1 MLIAGDPSG
10 DSLAAELARELTA
23 QLTARPSSFG
33 PRFFGAGGPA
43 MAAAGVDL
51 AFDLTQHSVIG
62 LLEALQKYAEF
73 KRLFDQLL
81 DLAFARQ
88 PDVIICVDFSGFNRR
103 FAHAVRQRLARQ
115 HGDFANW
122 HPKIVQYVSPQV
134 WASRADR
141 AASLARD
148 FDLLLCLFP
157 FERAWYATRVPDFPV
172 EFVGHPM
179 LDRHAQPAPAPDA
192 ERRSPDRRA
201 ADTDPLRTGIPGCE
215 NLHDPNARPSA
226 HAETTHA
233 AAPEVVLLPGSRV
246 GELRRHLPPMLAA
259 ARMIAAVEHVTLRMV
274 LPTESLAELARP
286 LAAQVPGLHL
296 QVGGLAEA
304 LRTATVALASTGTV
318 TLECA
323 YFGVPTVA
331 LYKTSWSTYQ
341 IGRRIIDVNYLAMPN
356 LLAGEAVFPEFIQH
370 DATPLNLADAVVEL
384 LRFPEHRAE
393 VKRKLAAVIATLG
406 GPGATHRAAAAVLRL
421 VEADAAN

>member
-10 DSLAAELARELTA
+10 DSLAAELARELTT
-23 QLTARPSSFG
+23 QITARPSSFG

-62 LLEALQKYAEF
+62 LVEALQNYAQF

-81 DLAFARQ
+81 DLACARQ

-115 HGDFANW
+115 RGDFANW

-172 EFVGHPM
+172 EFVGHPL
-179 LDRHAQPAPAPDA
+179 LDRHAPTAPAPEA
-192 ERRSPDRRA
+192 ERRSPDRREPETDARQTGVGRSTA
-201 ADTDPLRTGIPGCE
+201 APG
-215 NLHDPNARPSA
+215 LDARPSPDA
-226 HAETTHA
+226 DTARDIP
-233 AAPEVVLLPGSRV
+233 PEVLLLPGSRV
-246 GELRRHLPPMLAA
+246 GELRRHLPPLLDA
-259 ARMIAAVEHVTLRMV
+259 ARIIAEVERVSLRMV
-274 LPTESLAELARP
+274 LPSDALADLARP
-286 LAAQVPGLHL
+286 LTAQLPDLRV

-341 IGRRIIDVNYLAMPN
+341 IGRRIIDVDYLAMPN

-370 DATPLNLADAVVEL
+370 DATPLNLADAVVDL
-384 LRFPEHRAE
+384 LRLPEQRAE
-393 VKRKLAAVIATLG
+393 VKRKLAAVIASLG

-421 VEADAAN
+421 VEANAAN